1 MSCSPVFFFWSHPEL
16 VEVLTEMQMFKR
28 LVTDKGIV
36 SAFLSNNSI
45 HKQAPP
51 PSVAQGSFQLL
62 ISQHRMKFCYAHML
76 VVGSS
81 SSNRQILLNRLQIR
95 FRLHISTP
103 QIKFFLLAVLAQF
116 LFQQRHYM
124 SSPELVELLTS
135 KSMLAIPC
143 RQGSKPSPPN
153 GCRSMTSQMRISSP
167 YLVVVCTTVALVT

>member
-1 MSCSPVFFFWSHPEL
+1 
-16 VEVLTEMQMFKR
+16 MQMFKR

-36 SAFLSNNSI
+36 FAFLSNNSI

-62 ISQHRMKFCYAHML
+62 ISQHRMKYCYAQMI

-103 QIKFFLLAVLAQF
+103 QIKFFLLAVLDQF

-124 SSPELVELLTS
+124 VSRACGAADQQEHACDPLPPGKQA
-135 KSMLAIPC
+135 KSAKWMSVDDQSNAHILSISCCCLYHCCARYLAF
-143 RQGSKPSPPN
+143 G
-153 GCRSMTSQMRISSP
+153 T
-167 YLVVVCTTVALVT
+167 